1 VSTDSATSPDEPMA
15 DCSPEELVRKLR
27 ANRQMLEDIAAMDG
41 PVADRAATVLEKLDA
56 GQDGVSS

>member
-1 VSTDSATSPDEPMA
+1 MA